1 MDKTALLEFSSRC
14 YELIQQWKKDN
25 WYQPLNIDKGNIVDF
40 IKTNGGDDVMNLYD
54 AIWEDGPDDDPEVQQ
69 ALQELEDTLNELN
82 QQKD

>member
-1 MDKTALLEFSSRC
+1 MDKTALLEFSNKC

-25 WYQPLNIDKGNIVDF
+25 WYPPLDIDKGNIVDF
-40 IKTNGGDDVMNLYD
+40 IKTNGGADVMNLYD

>member
-1 MDKTALLEFSSRC
+1 MDKTALLEFSNKC

-25 WYQPLNIDKGNIVDF
+25 WYQPLDIDKGNIVDF

>member
-54 AIWEDGPDDDPEVQQ
+54 AIWEDGFDDDPEVQQ